1 MSLRYHAMKLSL
13 VTLLIGFSGCA
24 RGPDLLIVTDWSAE
38 ECRALDAL
46 IFPVNPAT
54 ITWVRLRPGD
64 DPTRVVGRFRKA
76 DLVLGGPVSAY
87 RRLASAGL
95 LAATESRDRPAWRPA
110 GRPPLE
116 TSKVAG
122 RVEPDDPGRNPATLA
137 GARAL
142 LSEGGWSEGY
152 ASLVLAAAD
161 AHRIG
166 TMEFNHLFNHHN
178 RIEGIGVLATSRNRD
193 FALNVLS
200 VFDRP
205 PSGPDA
211 AEPRYDDGLLA
222 DLLGATL
229 VDAQA
234 ELWSARD
241 ALERAGRPDQAVRW
255 MTEPPPWPPASVE
268 KLKHKYDSDEL
279 ISALADQIAFDE
291 AERAWLLNAWA
302 SGPAPLTGDRLADLA
317 EGLDGRLAANPRFRS
332 WLRGEWTAWARQ
344 RYRRVARRLA
354 EGRP

>member
-1 MSLRYHAMKLSL
+1 
-13 VTLLIGFSGCA
+13 
-24 RGPDLLIVTDWSAE
+24 
-38 ECRALDAL
+38 
-46 IFPVNPAT
+46 NPAT

-64 DPTRVVGRFRKA
+64 DPTRVVGRYRQA
-76 DLVLGGPVSAY
+76 DLVLGGSVSAY

-95 LAATESRDRPAWRPA
+95 LATTGPGNQSSWRVARRPASGSA
-110 GRPPLE
+110 VDAE
-116 TSKVAG
+116 
-122 RVEPDDPGRNPATLA
+122 RVELDDPRRNPATLA
-137 GARAL
+137 RAHAL
-142 LSEGGWSEGY
+142 LRRGPWSEGY
-152 ASLVLAAAD
+152 ASLVLAAAE
-161 AHRIG
+161 AQRIG
-166 TMEFNHLFNHHN
+166 SLESTHLSDYHN
-178 RIEGIGVLATSRNRD
+178 RIERVGVLATSRNRN

-205 PSGPDA
+205 ASATDS
-211 AEPRYDDGLLA
+211 AEPRDDDDLLA

-229 VDAQA
+229 VDAQG
-234 ELWSARD
+234 ELWTARD

-268 KLKHKYDSDEL
+268 KLKHKSDPDEL
-279 ISALADQIAFDE
+279 LSALADQIAFDE
-291 AERAWLLNAWA
+291 DEHAWLLKAWA
-302 SGPAPLTGDRLADLA
+302 LGPAPLNGDRLADLA